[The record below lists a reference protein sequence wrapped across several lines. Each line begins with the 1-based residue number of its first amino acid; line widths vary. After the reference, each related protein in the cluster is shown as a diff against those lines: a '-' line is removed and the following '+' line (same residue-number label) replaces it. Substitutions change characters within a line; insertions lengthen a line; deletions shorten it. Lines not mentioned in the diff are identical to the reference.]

1 MQAAFETSTFIK
13 EYFQDNRDYFQEQ
26 LLSEAVNVRDKIE
39 EILLIGNI
47 DLLNNAQKL
56 VVYVMD
62 QSDKD
67 VRAFA
72 KQEGIAWATHSLT
85 LTFKLEWVQAIR
97 RTLWKLLNKFVD
109 EQDLEYDASDFF
121 TLEKQINDQLDQ
133 FLNTFFICYSDYKDQ
148 LLEQQKQLVENLSVP
163 IIPITS
169 DMCILPLIGVLDD
182 HRARI
187 IEEKVFTAIDE
198 LHIETLIIDLS
209 GIAEMDGA
217 VIDHFLKMIDGTT
230 MMGCKPVITGLRP
243 EIVRHMVSLGISFE
257 DRALTSGTLQAA
269 VKRYTSLVE

>member
-1 MQAAFETSTFIK
+1 MEAAFETSAFIK
-13 EYFQDNRDYFQEQ
+13 EYFEDNRDYFEEE

-47 DLLNNAQKL
+47 DLLNNAHKL

-62 QSDKD
+62 QNDQD

-97 RTLWKLLNKFVD
+97 RTLWRLLHKFVD
-109 EQDLEYDASDFF
+109 ERHMQCNPDDFF
-121 TLEKQINDQLDQ
+121 KLEKQINDQLDQ
-133 FLNTFFICYSDYKDQ
+133 FLNTFFICYSDYKDK
-148 LLEQQKQLVENLSVP
+148 LLEKQKQLVENLSVP
-163 IIPITS
+163 IIPITT
-169 DMCILPLIGVLDD
+169 DMCILPLIGVLDS
-182 HRARI
+182 HRAKI
-187 IEEKVFTAIDE
+187 IEEKVFNAIDE

-209 GIAEMDGA
+209 GIAEMDA
-217 VIDHFLKMIDGTT
+217 DVIDHFLKMIDGTT

-243 EIVRHMVSLGISFE
+243 EIVRHIVSMGITFE
-257 DRALTSGTLQAA
+257 ERALTSGTLQSAI
-269 VKRYTSLVE
+269 KRYTALV

>member
-1 MQAAFETSTFIK
+1 MEAAFETSAFIK
-13 EYFQDNRDYFQEQ
+13 EYFQDNRDYFEEE

-47 DLLNNAQKL
+47 DLLNNAHKL

-62 QSDKD
+62 QNDQD

-97 RTLWKLLNKFVD
+97 RTLWRLLHKFVD
-109 EQDLEYDASDFF
+109 ERHIQCNPDDFF
-121 TLEKQINDQLDQ
+121 QLEKQINDQLDQ
-133 FLNTFFICYSDYKDQ
+133 FLNTFFICYSDYKDK
-148 LLEQQKQLVENLSVP
+148 LLEKQKQLVENLSVP
-163 IIPITS
+163 IIPITT
-169 DMCILPLIGVLDD
+169 DMCILPLIGVLDS
-182 HRARI
+182 HRAKI
-187 IEEKVFTAIDE
+187 IEEKVFNAIDE

-209 GIAEMDGA
+209 GIAEMDA
-217 VIDHFLKMIDGTT
+217 DVIDHFLKMIDGTT

-243 EIVRHMVSLGISFE
+243 EIVRHIVSMGITFE
-257 DRALTSGTLQAA
+257 ERALTSGTLQSAI
-269 VKRYTSLVE
+269 KRYTALV

>member
-1 MQAAFETSTFIK
+1 VEAAFETSAFIK
-13 EYFQDNRDYFQEQ
+13 EYFQDNRDYFEEE

-47 DLLNNAQKL
+47 DLLNNAHKL

-62 QSDKD
+62 QNDQD

-97 RTLWKLLNKFVD
+97 RTLWRLLHKFVD
-109 EQDLEYDASDFF
+109 ERHIQCNPDDFF
-121 TLEKQINDQLDQ
+121 QLEKQINDQLDQ
-133 FLNTFFICYSDYKDQ
+133 FLNTFFICYSDYKDK
-148 LLEQQKQLVENLSVP
+148 LLEKQKQLVENLSVP
-163 IIPITS
+163 IIPITT
-169 DMCILPLIGVLDD
+169 DMCILPLIGVLDS
-182 HRARI
+182 HRAKI
-187 IEEKVFTAIDE
+187 IEEKVFNAIDE

-209 GIAEMDGA
+209 GIAEMDA
-217 VIDHFLKMIDGTT
+217 DVIDHFLKMIDGTT

-243 EIVRHMVSLGISFE
+243 EIVRHIVSMGITFE
-257 DRALTSGTLQAA
+257 ERALTSGTLQSAI
-269 VKRYTSLVE
+269 KRYTALV

>member
-13 EYFQDNRDYFQEQ
+13 EYFQENRDYFQEQ

-148 LLEQQKQLVENLSVP
+148 LLEHQKQLVENLSVP

-217 VIDHFLKMIDGTT
+217 VIDQFLKMIDGTT

-243 EIVRHMVSLGISFE
+243 EIVRHMVSLGITFE
-257 DRALTSGTLQAA
+257 DRAITSGTLQAA
-269 VKRYTSLVE
+269 VKRYTSLDK

>member
-1 MQAAFETSTFIK
+1 MEAAFETSAFIK
-13 EYFQDNRDYFQEQ
+13 EYFQDNRDYFEEE

-47 DLLNNAQKL
+47 DLLNNAHKL

-62 QSDKD
+62 QNDQD

-97 RTLWKLLNKFVD
+97 RTLWRLLHKFVD
-109 EQDLEYDASDFF
+109 ERHMQCNPDDFF
-121 TLEKQINDQLDQ
+121 KLEKQINDQLDQ
-133 FLNTFFICYSDYKDQ
+133 FLNTFFICYSDYKDK
-148 LLEQQKQLVENLSVP
+148 LLEKQKQLVENLSVP
-163 IIPITS
+163 IIPITT
-169 DMCILPLIGVLDD
+169 DMCILPLIGVLDS
-182 HRARI
+182 HRAKI
-187 IEEKVFTAIDE
+187 IEEKVFNAIDE

-209 GIAEMDGA
+209 GIAEMDA
-217 VIDHFLKMIDGTT
+217 DVIDHFLKMIDGTT

-243 EIVRHMVSLGISFE
+243 EIVRHIVSMGITFE
-257 DRALTSGTLQAA
+257 ERALTSGTLQSAI
-269 VKRYTSLVE
+269 KRYTALV

>member
-1 MQAAFETSTFIK
+1 MEAAFETSAFIK
-13 EYFQDNRDYFQEQ
+13 EYFEDNRDYFEEE

-47 DLLNNAQKL
+47 DLLNNAHKL

-62 QSDKD
+62 QNDQD

-97 RTLWKLLNKFVD
+97 RTLWRLLHKFVD
-109 EQDLEYDASDFF
+109 ERHMQFNPDDFF
-121 TLEKQINDQLDQ
+121 QLEKQINDQLDQ
-133 FLNTFFICYSDYKDQ
+133 FLNTFFICYSDYKDK
-148 LLEQQKQLVENLSVP
+148 LLEKQKQLVENLSVP
-163 IIPITS
+163 IIPITT
-169 DMCILPLIGVLDD
+169 DMCILPLIGVLDS
-182 HRARI
+182 HRAKI
-187 IEEKVFTAIDE
+187 IEEKVFNAIDE

-209 GIAEMDGA
+209 GIAEMDA
-217 VIDHFLKMIDGTT
+217 DVIDHFLKMIDGTT

-243 EIVRHMVSLGISFE
+243 EIVRHIVSMGITFE
-257 DRALTSGTLQAA
+257 ERALTSGTLQSAI
-269 VKRYTSLVE
+269 KRYTALV

>member
-1 MQAAFETSTFIK
+1 MEAAFETSAFIK
-13 EYFQDNRDYFQEQ
+13 EYFQDNRDYFEEE

-47 DLLNNAQKL
+47 DLLNNAHKL

-62 QSDKD
+62 QNDQD

-97 RTLWKLLNKFVD
+97 RTLWRLLHKFVD
-109 EQDLEYDASDFF
+109 ERHMQFNPDDFF
-121 TLEKQINDQLDQ
+121 KLEKQINDQLDQ
-133 FLNTFFICYSDYKDQ
+133 FLNTFFICYSDYKDK
-148 LLEQQKQLVENLSVP
+148 LLEKQKQLVENLSVP
-163 IIPITS
+163 IIPITT
-169 DMCILPLIGVLDD
+169 DMCILPLIGVLDS
-182 HRARI
+182 HRAKI
-187 IEEKVFTAIDE
+187 IEEKVFNAIDE

-209 GIAEMDGA
+209 GIAEMDA
-217 VIDHFLKMIDGTT
+217 DVIDHFLKMIDGTT

-243 EIVRHMVSLGISFE
+243 EIVRHIVSMGITFE
-257 DRALTSGTLQAA
+257 ERALTSGTLQSAI
-269 VKRYTSLVE
+269 KRYTALV

>member
-1 MQAAFETSTFIK
+1 MEAAFETSAFIK
-13 EYFQDNRDYFQEQ
+13 EYFQDNRDYFEEE

-47 DLLNNAQKL
+47 DLLNNAHKL

-62 QSDKD
+62 QNDQD

-97 RTLWKLLNKFVD
+97 RTLWRLLHKFVD
-109 EQDLEYDASDFF
+109 ERHIQCNPDDFF
-121 TLEKQINDQLDQ
+121 KLEKQINDQLDQ
-133 FLNTFFICYSDYKDQ
+133 FLNTFFICYSDYKDK
-148 LLEQQKQLVENLSVP
+148 LLEKQKQLVENLSVP
-163 IIPITS
+163 IIPITT
-169 DMCILPLIGVLDD
+169 DMCILPLIGVLDS
-182 HRARI
+182 HRAKI
-187 IEEKVFTAIDE
+187 IEEKVFNAIDE

-209 GIAEMDGA
+209 GIAEMDA
-217 VIDHFLKMIDGTT
+217 DVIDHFLKMIDGTT

-243 EIVRHMVSLGISFE
+243 EIVRHIVSMGITFE
-257 DRALTSGTLQAA
+257 ERALTSGTLQSAI
-269 VKRYTSLVE
+269 KRYTALV

>member
-1 MQAAFETSTFIK
+1 MEAAFETSAFIK
-13 EYFQDNRDYFQEQ
+13 EYFQDNRDYFEEE

-47 DLLNNAQKL
+47 DLLNNAHKL

-62 QSDKD
+62 QNDED

-97 RTLWKLLNKFVD
+97 RTLWRLLHKFVD
-109 EQDLEYDASDFF
+109 ERHMQCNPDDFF
-121 TLEKQINDQLDQ
+121 KLEKQINDQLDQ
-133 FLNTFFICYSDYKDQ
+133 FLNTFFICYSDYKDK
-148 LLEQQKQLVENLSVP
+148 LLEKQKQLVENLSVP
-163 IIPITS
+163 IIPITT
-169 DMCILPLIGVLDD
+169 DMCILPLIGVLDS
-182 HRARI
+182 HRAKI
-187 IEEKVFTAIDE
+187 IEEKVFNAIDE

-209 GIAEMDGA
+209 GIAEMDA
-217 VIDHFLKMIDGTT
+217 DVIDHFLKMIDGTT

-243 EIVRHMVSLGISFE
+243 EIVRHIVSMGITFE
-257 DRALTSGTLQAA
+257 ERALTSGTLQSAI
-269 VKRYTSLVE
+269 KRYTALV

>member
-1 MQAAFETSTFIK
+1 MEAAFETSAFIK
-13 EYFQDNRDYFQEQ
+13 EYFQDNRDYFEEE

-47 DLLNNAQKL
+47 DLLNNAHKL

-62 QSDKD
+62 QNDQD

-97 RTLWKLLNKFVD
+97 RTLWRLLHKFVD
-109 EQDLEYDASDFF
+109 ERHIQCNPDDFF
-121 TLEKQINDQLDQ
+121 QLEKQINDQLDQ
-133 FLNTFFICYSDYKDQ
+133 FLNTFFICYSDYKDK
-148 LLEQQKQLVENLSVP
+148 LLEKQKQLVENLSVP
-163 IIPITS
+163 IIPITT
-169 DMCILPLIGVLDD
+169 DMCILALIGVLDS
-182 HRARI
+182 HRAKI
-187 IEEKVFTAIDE
+187 IEEKVFNAIDE

-209 GIAEMDGA
+209 GIAEMDA
-217 VIDHFLKMIDGTT
+217 DVIDHFLKMIDGTT

-243 EIVRHMVSLGISFE
+243 EIVRHIVSMGITFE
-257 DRALTSGTLQAA
+257 ERALTSGTLQSAI
-269 VKRYTSLVE
+269 KRYTALV